1 MTIRCALVVLLLLLL
16 RLSAYQEYATFES
29 PAMKIVASDLGKSVM
44 PGSGA
49 DADGDGGNHM
59 AMQDEWEW
67 VKEYEGDYVYGQL
80 IFWFKHTLPAPG
92 KTLRGLRRGCLVLPD
107 PSCCYSRNPLQPL
120 SRGYGQQQRNS
131 LVSRMVS

>member
-1 MTIRCALVVLLLLLL
+1 
-16 RLSAYQEYATFES
+16 
-29 PAMKIVASDLGKSVM
+29 MKIVASDLGKSVM
-44 PGSGA
+44 PGGGSGA

-67 VKEYEGDYVYGQL
+67 VKEYDGDYVYGQL

-107 PSCCYSRNPLQPL
+107 PSCCYSRNPVQPL
-120 SRGYGQQQRNS
+120 SRGYGQQQRDA
-131 LVSRMVS
+131 LVNRMVSSEVMA